1 MESYIINNELELLGL
16 AEKLAPF
23 VLKHKIVLLYGEMGA
38 GKTTFIKSLVKVL
51 GGSDEVSSPTYS
63 IVNEYIVKDTSLYHF
78 DLFRLKSERE
88 AYDIGIE
95 EYLDSGK
102 LCCLEWPQH
111 IEHLVEHPLKI
122 EIEKMGLN
130 SRKFSIFKV

>member
-1 MESYIINNELELLGL
+1 MIL
-16 AEKLAPF
+16 AL
-23 VLKHKIVLLYGEMGA
+23 
-38 GKTTFIKSLVKVL
+38 
-51 GGSDEVSSPTYS
+51 
-63 IVNEYIVKDTSLYHF
+63 
-78 DLFRLKSERE
+78 
-88 AYDIGIE
+88 E